1 MQLIKI
7 ERGKSRMT
15 NYYMTANLFC
25 GKAHIYT
32 TLFDS
37 FLKNCHKIPFR
48 CLLVHH
54 ILRLAQ
60 GKKKVE
66 VTRFRHWVL
75 GGCQNIAG
83 F

>member
-60 GKKKVE
+60 GKTRWKSPYLDTGFLE
-66 VTRFRHWVL
+66 VAKT
-75 GGCQNIAG
+75 
-83 F
+83 